1 MLLINLSEKYLNRFL
16 AYLNGVKRY
25 SPNTIK
31 AYQTDILQFIDF
43 CRSNNFAKATSNVI
57 KMYLMNL
64 NEINLEKRS
73 ISRKL
78 SSLRHFF
85 KYLRLNSVIELNPI
99 EAIHNPKEKKKL
111 PEHLSVK
118 ELQKIFD
125 NLQQQKNKEDLMNL
139 AIFDLL
145 YGSALRVSE
154 LCSLQISNFDFH
166 KKVVKVLG
174 KGSKERIIP
183 LGEKTIK
190 SLKDY
195 LESINYKENLFFKT
209 KRGKKIYPEF
219 VERLVKKQIAKVSDI
234 KKKSPHTLRHSAATH
249 MLDNGADLLA
259 IKEIL
264 GHENLSTTQIYTHV
278 SIEKLKKTYKTSH
291 PKS

>member
-1 MLLINLSEKYLNRFL
+1 MLLIKASEKYLNQFL
-16 AYLNGVKRY
+16 IYLNGVRRN

-31 AYQTDILQFIDF
+31 AYRTDVLQFIEF
-43 CRSNNFAKATSNVI
+43 CREREI
-57 KMYLMNL
+57 KEASPVAIKKFLMKL
-64 NEINLEKRS
+64 NEDKLDKRS

-85 KYLRLNSVIELNPI
+85 KFLRANSIIELNPI
-99 EAIHNPKEKKKL
+99 SSIHNPKEIKKL

-118 ELQKIFD
+118 ELQEIFD
-125 NLQQQKNKEDLMNL
+125 NLEKQNDRQSLMTL

-145 YGSALRVSE
+145 YGCALRVSE
-154 LCSLQISNFDFH
+154 VCSLRISDLDFNQ
-166 KKVVKVLG
+166 KVARVLG
-174 KGSKERIIP
+174 KGSKQRIVPI
-183 LGEKTIK
+183 GEKTIS
-190 SLKDY
+190 SLKKY
-195 LESINYKENLFFKT
+195 LKSIGYDENLFFRT
-209 KRGKKIYPEF
+209 KRGNKIYPEF
-219 VERLVKKQIAKVSDI
+219 VERLVKKHIAQFSDV

-249 MLDNGADLLA
+249 MLDRGADLLA

-278 SIEKLKKTYKTSH
+278 SVEKLKRTYKTSH